1 MNVSSLN
8 ITYRVTDY
16 IRYATQLVLWRRVSH
31 RWNYNSTTG
40 KEE

>member
-16 IRYATQLVLWRRVSH
+16 IRYATQLVL
-31 RWNYNSTTG
+31 
-40 KEE
+40 